1 MMVLLTMISDDN
13 DSDDATSD
21 SVGNDFADWSNGPW
35 WVVTTLA
42 GSDTKAQLQY
52 TDKHTKNRTDQT
64 HTQIHLQANTSKQ

>member
-1 MMVLLTMISDDN
+1 MMVMLRVISDDN

-52 TDKHTKNRTDQT
+52 TDKHTKKQQT
-64 HTQIHLQANTSKQ
+64 WSQNNAPQKKP

>member
-1 MMVLLTMISDDN
+1 MVMLTMISDD
-13 DSDDATSD
+13 SDGNDATSD

-52 TDKHTKNRTDQT
+52 TDKHTKTDIAQT
-64 HTQIHLQANTSKQ
+64 YTNKKVNTSKQ